1 MSWYIDDADN
11 LVTHD
16 HDPQAE
22 RYYGID
28 ATNTMAEGDG
38 LATAKAYLAGTATE
52 LAPVI
57 TPGGDRMA
65 YKVTPLTPT
74 LTVGRKLGI
83 TFEWTTTLGEKDQRT
98 VWLNVVE
105 R

>member
-16 HDPQAE
+16 HDPEAI

-28 ATNTMAEGDG
+28 VHRT
-38 LATAKAYLAGTATE
+38 LATADSVASAKAYIAGTE
-52 LAPVI
+52 VSPVVVNGTI
-57 TPGGDRMA
+57 VA
-65 YKVTPLTPT
+65 YRVSPSTPT
-74 LTVGRKLGI
+74 LAAGSKLGI
-83 TFEWTTTLGEKDQRT
+83 TFEWTTALGDKDQRT
-98 VWLNVVE
+98 VYLNVKD